1 MPLDEWICLFQPFL
15 QLLLLPQNELC
26 RMKLDVAMLDELV
39 HEYCVY
45 RGIVDAGVAQ
55 VPGELYF
62 FCYYM
67 QALLS
72 VLVFFLLKLCS
83 ECSSSANP

>member
-1 MPLDEWICLFQPFL
+1 MPLDEWICLFQPSL

-62 FCYYM
+62 F
-67 QALLS
+67 LLLHARFIIS
-72 VLVFFLLKLCS
+72 ASFFLIKIMF
-83 ECSSSANP
+83 